1 MQGRQQP
8 AEPDRT
14 RPHHRSL
21 EDSMYSHF
29 PVLGLVAS
37 LCVAV
42 SAQTT
47 DPSVS
52 PVAPPTSVLP
62 SVASDSSTTPMAPV
76 RKGLPNVAVLPF
88 TGSST
93 LSASDLSSITSRF
106 EAELMGTGAFR
117 VLERRNVDAIL
128 REQGFQQSGA
138 CNTSD
143 CQVEVGQ
150 LLGVERIV
158 TGEITRLERLWS
170 LNLRMVDVGSG
181 AVVASHVLDIKGGL
195 ETVLR
200 GGCPEMAD
208 ILAGRKQPTSSRTVL
223 AEERSNTWAWILGG
237 AVVVAGGATAAVLLL
252 QDDEAGATKPT
263 PTRDV
268 TISLETG
275 K

>member
-1 MQGRQQP
+1 M
-8 AEPDRT
+8 
-14 RPHHRSL
+14 S
-21 EDSMYSHF
+21 SHF
-29 PVLGLVAS
+29 PVLGLVAL
-37 LCVAV
+37 LCAALSAQTVDSAV
-42 SAQTT
+42 SA
-47 DPSVS
+47 VS
-52 PVAPPTSVLP
+52 
-62 SVASDSSTTPMAPV
+62 APV
-76 RKGLPNVAVLPF
+76 LAPSAAVADSGAARVPPRKGLPNVAVLPF
-88 TGSST
+88 TGSSS
-93 LSASDLSSITSRF
+93 LSASDLSSITGRF

-252 QDDEAGATKPT
+252 QADETDNQEPT
-263 PTRDV
+263 PTREV